1 MAHLNPLEK
10 EFLIRQFKRTTLKC
24 YMGDTGLLISHAFD
38 ERTIV
43 TEEIYQKLKFGK
55 LEVNEG
61 MLVENIVAQM
71 LRAAGH
77 RLYFFSKSSEIKE
90 NRMEIDFLISKPTI
104 TSRYNISP
112 VEVKSGKNY
121 TLNSLQKCIEKYKT
135 ANINAIH
142 YS

>member
-43 TEEIYQKLKFGK
+43 TEENYQKLKFGK

-71 LRAAGH
+71 LRAAGY
-77 RLYFFSKSSEIKE
+77 RLYF
-90 NRMEIDFLISKPTI
+90 L
-104 TSRYNISP
+104 
-112 VEVKSGKNY
+112 VKV
-121 TLNSLQKCIEKYKT
+121 QK
-135 ANINAIH
+135 
-142 YS
+142 